1 MKLWNERKLE
11 PKALIIHGPIGS
23 GKTQRALELAERA
36 RHGGYRVLGL
46 VSIRVTDGGETTGY
60 TGMDLAS
67 GARFPLVK
75 LTSLAE
81 GEGWRKLGE
90 WKFSFSDA
98 GFERANTILEDAA
111 EALDDETMV
120 VADEYGHIELQ
131 GMGIHRGVT
140 RVAEALRRGGYMVV
154 LCRTDKVDAVSEILP
169 EEASVLVAE
178 ADKPD
183 FWRSLRDWFN

>member
-1 MKLWNERKLE
+1 VKPR
-11 PKALIIHGPIGS
+11 ALVIHGPIRC

-36 RHGGYRVLGL
+36 RQSGYRVLGL

-67 GARFPLVK
+67 ETRFPLVK

-81 GEGWRKLGE
+81 GGDWRKHGE
-90 WKFSFSDA
+90 WKYSFSQA
-98 GFERANTILEDAA
+98 GFEKANAILEDAA
-111 EALDDETMV
+111 ETLDDETIV

-140 RVAEALRRGGYMVV
+140 KVAEALKRGGCLVV
-154 LCRTDKVDAVSEILP
+154 LCRTEKVDAVVEMLP
-169 EEASVLVAE
+169 EEASVLVSE

>member
-1 MKLWNERKLE
+1 MK
-11 PKALIIHGPIGS
+11 PKALIIHGPIGC

-36 RHGGYRVLGL
+36 RQNGYRVLGL
-46 VSIRVTDGGETTGY
+46 ISIRVTDGGRTTGY

-81 GEGWRKLGE
+81 GEDWRKLGE
-90 WKFSFSDA
+90 WKYSFSDA
-98 GFERANTILEDAA
+98 GFERANAILEDAA
-111 EALDDETMV
+111 EDLDDETIV

-140 RVAEALRRGGYMVV
+140 RVTEALKRSGCLVV
-154 LCRTDKVDAVSEILP
+154 LCRTEKVDAVVEMLP
-169 EEASVLVAE
+169 EEASVLVVE
-178 ADKPD
+178 ADRPD

>member
-1 MKLWNERKLE
+1 LK
-11 PKALIIHGPIGS
+11 PKALIIHGPIGC

-36 RHGGYRVLGL
+36 RQTGHRVLGL

-67 GARFPLVK
+67 EARFPLVK

-81 GEGWRKLGE
+81 GEDWRMLGK
-90 WKFSFSDA
+90 WKYSFSEA
-98 GFERANTILEDAA
+98 GFERANTALEDAA
-111 EALDDETMV
+111 EALDDKTIV
-120 VADEYGHIELQ
+120 VADEYGHIELK

-140 RVAEALRRGGYMVV
+140 KVAEALKRGGCLVV
-154 LCRTDKVDAVSEILP
+154 LCRTDKVDAVVEMLP

-178 ADKPD
+178 ADCPD

>member
-1 MKLWNERKLE
+1 MK
-11 PKALIIHGPIGS
+11 PKALIIHGPIGC

-36 RHGGYRVLGL
+36 RQNGYRVLGL

-81 GEGWRKLGE
+81 GEDWRKLGE
-90 WKFSFSDA
+90 WKYSFSDA
-98 GFERANTILEDAA
+98 GFERANAILEDATA
-111 EALDDETMV
+111 ALDDETMV

-140 RVAEALRRGGYMVV
+140 RVTEALKRSGCLVV
-154 LCRTDKVDAVSEILP
+154 LCRTEKVDAVVEMLP
-169 EEASVLVAE
+169 EEASVLVVE
-178 ADKPD
+178 ADRPD

>member
-1 MKLWNERKLE
+1 LK
-11 PKALIIHGPIGS
+11 PKVLIIHGPIGC

-36 RHGGYRVLGL
+36 RQNGYRVHGL

-81 GEGWRKLGE
+81 GEDWRKLGE
-90 WKFSFSDA
+90 WKYSFSNA
-98 GFERANTILEDAA
+98 GFERANAILEDATT
-111 EALDDETMV
+111 ALDDDTIV
-120 VADEYGHIELQ
+120 VADEYGHIEHQ

-140 RVAEALRRGGYMVV
+140 IVVEALKRSGCLVV
-154 LCRTDKVDAVSEILP
+154 LCRTDKVDAVVEMLP
-169 EEASVLVAE
+169 EEASVLVVE
-178 ADKPD
+178 ADRPD
-183 FWRSLRDWFN
+183 FWWSLRDWFN